1 MVYKGGCATE
11 NDNGPP
17 KIGSKNDVELKG
29 CHDYCQRTDT
39 CQFYEYNT
47 GMLAR
52 LGQANQSSITNPQ
65 NLPISY
71 MNRLDTKKSNI
82 KGHNHRHLGLVSLL
96 L

>member
-47 GMLAR
+47 GMLAQ
-52 LGQANQSSITNPQ
+52 L
-65 NLPISY
+65 
-71 MNRLDTKKSNI
+71 
-82 KGHNHRHLGLVSLL
+82 
-96 L
+96 

>member
-1 MVYKGGCATE
+1 MFLAEVYTWFQCISDYDLVYKGGCATE

-47 GMLAR
+47 GMLANYE
-52 LGQANQSSITNPQ
+52 ANDYAT
-65 NLPISY
+65 
-71 MNRLDTKKSNI
+71 
-82 KGHNHRHLGLVSLL
+82 
-96 L
+96 

>member
-1 MVYKGGCATE
+1 MHICCFNSLQCVCSLAWYSRALRISRDNILDYNLVYKGGCATE

-52 LGQANQSSITNPQ
+52 
-65 NLPISY
+65 
-71 MNRLDTKKSNI
+71 
-82 KGHNHRHLGLVSLL
+82 
-96 L
+96 